1 MKPTYRKF
9 AVTAVALVAGIV
21 GAAAQERPSSP
32 MSPMMQ
38 GDTMPMMRGMQHG
51 GMMSMMGMGMMG
63 MADHVEGRIAF
74 LKTELKITDAQL
86 SQWNTFADT
95 IRSNAQ
101 RISEMR
107 GTMMQGGMMQGGT
120 MGQTATLTAP
130 DRLDRMEKMMTAM
143 VEAVRSTKA
152 ALGPLYA
159 VLSDEQKKMAD
170 ALLHGPMGMMGSM

>member
-1 MKPTYRKF
+1 MKPTHRKF
-9 AVTAVALVAGIV
+9 VVTAVALVAGIV

-51 GMMSMMGMGMMG
+51 GMMPMMGMGMMG

-74 LKTELKITDAQL
+74 LKAELKITDAQL
-86 SQWNTFADT
+86 SQWNTFADS

-101 RISEMR
+101 RMGEMR
-107 GTMMQGGMMQGGT
+107 GTMMQGGMM
-120 MGQTATLTAP
+120 GQTATAP

-143 VEAVRSTKA
+143 VEAVRSAKA

-170 ALLHGPMGMMGSM
+170 TLLHGPMGMMGSM

>member
-1 MKPTYRKF
+1 MKPTHRKI
-9 AVTAVALVAGIV
+9 AVTVVALVAGIV

-32 MSPMMQ
+32 TPPMMQ
-38 GDTMPMMRGMQHG
+38 GDTMP
-51 GMMSMMGMGMMG
+51 MMGMGMMG

-74 LKTELKITDAQL
+74 LKAELKITDAQL
-86 SQWNTFADT
+86 PQWNTFADT

-101 RISEMR
+101 RIGEMR
-107 GTMMQGGMMQGGT
+107 GTMMQGGM

-130 DRLDRMEKMMTAM
+130 DRLDRMEKTMTAM

-159 VLSDEQKKMAD
+159 MLSDEQKKMAD
-170 ALLHGPMGMMGSM
+170 ALLHGPMGIMGSM

>member
-1 MKPTYRKF
+1 MKPTHRKF

-32 MSPMMQ
+32 TPPMMQ

-51 GMMSMMGMGMMG
+51 GMMPMMGMGMMG

-74 LKTELKITDAQL
+74 LKAELKITDAQL

-101 RISEMR
+101 RIGEMR
-107 GTMMQGGMMQGGT
+107 GTMMQGGMM
-120 MGQTATLTAP
+120 GQTATLTAP
-130 DRLDRMEKMMTAM
+130 DHLDRMEKTMTAM

-159 VLSDEQKKMAD
+159 MLSDEQKKMAD

>member
-1 MKPTYRKF
+1 MKLTHRKF

-32 MSPMMQ
+32 TPPMMQ

-51 GMMSMMGMGMMG
+51 GMMPMMGMGMMG

-74 LKTELKITDAQL
+74 LKAEQL

-101 RISEMR
+101 RIGEMR
-107 GTMMQGGMMQGGT
+107 GTMMQGGM

-130 DRLDRMEKMMTAM
+130 DRLDRMEKTMTAM

-152 ALGPLYA
+152 ALAPLYA
-159 VLSDEQKKMAD
+159 MLSDEQKKMAD

>member
-1 MKPTYRKF
+1 MKPTHRKF

-32 MSPMMQ
+32 TPPMMQ
-38 GDTMPMMRGMQHG
+38 GDTMPMMKGMQHG
-51 GMMSMMGMGMMG
+51 GMMPMMGMMG

-74 LKTELKITDAQL
+74 LKAELKITDAQQ

-101 RISEMR
+101 RIGEMR
-107 GTMMQGGMMQGGT
+107 GTMMQGGM

-130 DRLDRMEKMMTAM
+130 DRLDRMEKTMTAM
-143 VEAVRSTKA
+143 VEAVRTTKA

-159 VLSDEQKKMAD
+159 ILSDEQKKMAD

>member
-1 MKPTYRKF
+1 
-9 AVTAVALVAGIV
+9 
-21 GAAAQERPSSP
+21 
-32 MSPMMQ
+32 MM
-38 GDTMPMMRGMQHG
+38 P
-51 GMMSMMGMGMMG
+51 MMGMGMMG

-74 LKTELKITDAQL
+74 LKAELKITDAQL
-86 SQWNTFADT
+86 SQWNTFADS

-101 RISEMR
+101 RMGEMR
-107 GTMMQGGMMQGGT
+107 GTMMQGGMM
-120 MGQTATLTAP
+120 GQTATAP

-170 ALLHGPMGMMGSM
+170 TLLHGPMGMMGSM

>member
-1 MKPTYRKF
+1 MKPTHRKF
-9 AVTAVALVAGIV
+9 VVTAVALVAGIV

-51 GMMSMMGMGMMG
+51 GMMPMMGMGMMG

-74 LKTELKITDAQL
+74 LKAELKITDAQL

-101 RISEMR
+101 RMGEMR
-107 GTMMQGGMMQGGT
+107 GTMMQGGMM
-120 MGQTATLTAP
+120 GQTATAP

-143 VEAVRSTKA
+143 VEAVRSAKA

-170 ALLHGPMGMMGSM
+170 TLLHGPMGMMGSM

>member
-1 MKPTYRKF
+1 MKPTHRKF
-9 AVTAVALVAGIV
+9 VVTAVALVAGIV

-51 GMMSMMGMGMMG
+51 GMMPMMGMGMMG

-74 LKTELKITDAQL
+74 LKAELKITDAQL
-86 SQWNTFADT
+86 SQWNTFANS

-101 RISEMR
+101 RMGEMR
-107 GTMMQGGMMQGGT
+107 GTMMQGGMM
-120 MGQTATLTAP
+120 GQTATAP

-170 ALLHGPMGMMGSM
+170 TLLHGPMGMMGSM

>member
-1 MKPTYRKF
+1 MKPTHRKF
-9 AVTAVALVAGIV
+9 VVTAVALVAGIV
-21 GAAAQERPSSP
+21 GVAAQERPSSP

-51 GMMSMMGMGMMG
+51 GMMPMMGMGMMG

-74 LKTELKITDAQL
+74 LKAELKITDAQL
-86 SQWNTFADT
+86 SQWNTFADS

-101 RISEMR
+101 RMGEMR
-107 GTMMQGGMMQGGT
+107 GTMMQGGMM
-120 MGQTATLTAP
+120 GQTATAP

-170 ALLHGPMGMMGSM
+170 TLLHGPMGMMGSM

>member
-1 MKPTYRKF
+1 MKPTHRKF

-32 MSPMMQ
+32 TPPMMQ

-51 GMMSMMGMGMMG
+51 GMMPMMG

-74 LKTELKITDAQL
+74 LKAELKITDAQL

-101 RISEMR
+101 RMGEMR
-107 GTMMQGGMMQGGT
+107 GTMMQGGM

-159 VLSDEQKKMAD
+159 MLK
-170 ALLHGPMGMMGSM
+170 

>member
-1 MKPTYRKF
+1 MKPTHRKF
-9 AVTAVALVAGIV
+9 VVTAVALVAGIV

-51 GMMSMMGMGMMG
+51 GMMPMMGMGMMG

-74 LKTELKITDAQL
+74 LKAELKITDAQL

-101 RISEMR
+101 RIGEMR
-107 GTMMQGGMMQGGT
+107 GTMMQGGMM
-120 MGQTATLTAP
+120 GQTATAP

-143 VEAVRSTKA
+143 VEAVRSAKA

-170 ALLHGPMGMMGSM
+170 TLLHGPMGMMGSM

>member
-1 MKPTYRKF
+1 MKPTHRKF
-9 AVTAVALVAGIV
+9 VVTAVALVAGIV
-21 GAAAQERPSSP
+21 GVAAQERPSSP

-38 GDTMPMMRGMQHG
+38 GDTM
-51 GMMSMMGMGMMG
+51 SMMG

-74 LKTELKITDAQL
+74 LKAELKITDAQL

-101 RISEMR
+101 RIGEMR
-107 GTMMQGGMMQGGT
+107 GTMMQGGMM
-120 MGQTATLTAP
+120 GQTATAP

-143 VEAVRSTKA
+143 VEAVRSAKA

-170 ALLHGPMGMMGSM
+170 TLLHGPMGMMGSM